1 MFHCNENNSDK
12 DQSLKLSDY
21 QRFNKAVKNT
31 GRRACNAASLGFGV
45 YRLQICA
52 ATKQAQGL
60 QA

>member
-12 DQSLKLSDY
+12 DKSLNWAIISVLTK
-21 QRFNKAVKNT
+21 QWKIQVEGHVT
-31 GRRACNAASLGFGV
+31 TASLGFDE

-52 ATKQAQGL
+52 ATKQTQES